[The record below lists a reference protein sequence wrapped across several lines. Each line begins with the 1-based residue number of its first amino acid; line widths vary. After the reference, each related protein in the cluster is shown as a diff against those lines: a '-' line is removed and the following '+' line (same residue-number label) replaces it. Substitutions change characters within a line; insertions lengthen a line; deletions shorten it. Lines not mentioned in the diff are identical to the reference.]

1 MKGRLVFI
9 GLVLSLLLCFS
20 AYAAVEWQ
28 QVELK
33 DVSKVP
39 ASYAKMVNGKV
50 VFGHSAT
57 AYDGATL
64 NKILSG
70 YDVTLQDAGKV
81 PKSFAK
87 DAGGKVAFGGNS
99 VAYDA
104 GSLNKIFEGYGLKL
118 TPENVGKVPKSFAKK
133 NASGDVV
140 FGGSAI
146 AYDPE
151 TLNQIITAYQK
162 SVEVAEAAT
171 PEDADGDGIAD
182 KFDQCPNTPKGVKVD
197 AKGCP
202 LDSDGDGVPDHLDKC
217 PGTQKNTEVD
227 QWGCPAGETPRS
239 TGMGVDSDADG
250 VPDSND
256 NCPNTP
262 KGAKVDSRGCWTL
275 ENIQFDYN
283 KSKVKKEYYP
293 ILDEAA
299 SVMKANPDLKIEI
312 QGHTCDIGSQKFNLG
327 LSERR
332 ANAVKK
338 YFLKKGIPGFRM
350 TTIGFGKTKP
360 LVPNTDEEHRK
371 KNRRVEL
378 KPIK

>member
-9 GLVLSLLLCFS
+9 GLVLSVLLCFS

-39 ASYAKMVNGKV
+39 ASYAKMANGKV

-57 AYDGATL
+57 AYDGVTL

-87 DAGGKVAFGGNS
+87 DASTFGKSAI
-99 VAYDA
+99 AYDA
-104 GSLNKIFEGYGLKL
+104 GSLNQIFEGYGLKL
-118 TPENVGKVPKSFAKK
+118 TPENVGKVPKSYAKE
-133 NASGDVV
+133 SGGKIV
-140 FGGSAI
+140 FGSSAI
-146 AYDPE
+146 AYDAV

-162 SVEVAEAAT
+162 SVEVAEASQ
-171 PEDADGDGIAD
+171 EDADGDGVPD
-182 KFDQCPNTPKGVKVD
+182 RLDQCPNTPNGVKVD
-197 AKGCP
+197 SRGCP

-217 PGTQKNTEVD
+217 PGTASGTAVD
-227 QWGCPAGETPRS
+227 QWGCPAGEKPRDTS
-239 TGMGVDSDADG
+239 MGIDSDGDG
-250 VPDSND
+250 VLDSND
-256 NCPNTP
+256 DCPNTP

-275 ENIQFDYN
+275 GNIQFDY
-283 KSKVKKEYYP
+283 KKAKVKNEYYP

-299 SVMKANPDLKIEI
+299 DVMKANPDLKIEI
-312 QGHTCDIGSQKFNLG
+312 QGHTCDIGSQKYNLG

-332 ANAVKK
+332 ANSVKK

-360 LVPNTDEEHRK
+360 LVPNTNEENRK
-371 KNRRVEL
+371 LNRRVEL